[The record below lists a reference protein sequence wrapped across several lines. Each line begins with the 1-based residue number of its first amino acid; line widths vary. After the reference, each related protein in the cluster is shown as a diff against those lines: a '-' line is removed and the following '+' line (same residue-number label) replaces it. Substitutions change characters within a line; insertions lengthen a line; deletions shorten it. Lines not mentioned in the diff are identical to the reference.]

1 MIICSNCGSINSE
14 SEGKF
19 CRKCGALL
27 PVSSKPPK
35 MRVPFGK
42 KEKKKEKGNKTEK
55 EEESKAVEE
64 GIKRSKASSNSNS
77 NRQPK
82 TKDFDLQEIP
92 SEEDIFF
99 TTQESSTHEKKEAS
113 KEKEQKVNIGTFEDM
128 NESRGTN
135 FLQEITPKAF
145 RGSIIREKDV
155 YGTKRARQKLEEK
168 EREKEITQQLR
179 AIPEAIEGRDQKGI
193 EPHKVKKSEGESLPI
208 YEKRHKLEKDMREVL
223 QFISKKFQ
231 TKPVSKDKA
240 AKNQAKTSQKKT
252 KTEIAPSSMNEILKQ
267 LLKIDSMIE
276 ASAIIKEDG
285 TILASA
291 LSERISDSL
300 FVTIGQNLSM
310 IGTDIIEGLSAGM
323 LRSISVRG
331 TTGVIDLAPIDKS
344 VPSIKD
350 MLLIIFS
357 NPKVKNGIIN
367 LSVNLVRHQIK
378 KYLGIE
384 K

>member
-42 KEKKKEKGNKTEK
+42 KEKKKEKESIKEK
-55 EEESKAVEE
+55 EVARKAVQEKE
-64 GIKRSKASSNSNS
+64 RNKESSNSNS
-77 NRQPK
+77 NKQQ

-92 SEEDIFF
+92 SEEEIFF
-99 TTQESSTHEKKEAS
+99 TSQESNARKEKETS
-113 KEKEQKVNIGTFEDM
+113 KEKEQKVNIGTFEDI
-128 NESRGTN
+128 NESRGNN

-145 RGSIIREKDV
+145 SGSIIREKDV
-155 YGTKRARQKLEEK
+155 YGTRKARQKLEEKEK
-168 EREKEITQQLR
+168 EREKEITQQVR
-179 AIPEAIEGRDQKGI
+179 GIPEAIERRDQKRADTQ
-193 EPHKVKKSEGESLPI
+193 EVKKSEGGPLPS
-208 YEKRHKLEKDMREVL
+208 YEKRHKLEKDMRDVL

-231 TKPVSKDKA
+231 TKTVSKEKA
-240 AKNQAKTSQKKT
+240 VKNEAEILQKKT
-252 KTEIAPSSMNEILKQ
+252 KTKIAPSSMNEILKE
-267 LLKIDSMIE
+267 LLKIDTMIE

-291 LSERISDSL
+291 LSERISDTL

-310 IGTDIIEGLSAGM
+310 IGTDIIEGLSAGI

-331 TTGVIDLAPIDKS
+331 TKGVIDLAPIDKS
-344 VPSIKD
+344 IPSIKD

-357 NPKVKNGIIN
+357 NPKVKNGVIN
-367 LSVNLVRHQIK
+367 LSVNLVRRQIK
-378 KYLGIE
+378 NYLGIE